1 MTVRKCSTC
10 KHYEP
15 APIWRKGWC
24 RNPLLYSPQQSHL
37 VGEDDLDCDRG
48 MGNYWEPIDQ
58 PGVQGTGPVGR
69 DYDQAGTQAGAAYDQ
84 SGGIAPVH
92 LRGHHEA
99 YEAERRGGDVSQY
112 GGPGRPTGSDEYGSG
127 GGSGHGGDDDR
138 YTQPFA
144 EQRGPDDPYD
154 EERTPFGYQPE
165 ERYWTDYLRIAAP
178 VVGVILMLGLVWFWV
193 ANMIG
198 GNDNDDAVNDDVETS
213 GPVIPA
219 ETPEATDDE
228 ADDTD
233 DPIAVTTPAEEEDE
247 ENAENG
253 ENGEAEPT
261 TIGPGATVVVVGT
274 GESGLNMRSAASTE
288 AEILGSFPDGTTLT
302 VTGESQEAD
311 GFTWW
316 PVEVEGQN
324 GFVAADFLELSTE
337 TEE

>member
-58 PGVQGTGPVGR
+58 DAAQAFGPPGH
-69 DYDQAGTQAGAAYDQ
+69 AGAGEPFPGERDEVAPIHLQGHQNVDEQ
-84 SGGIAPVH
+84 S
-92 LRGHHEA
+92 
-99 YEAERRGGDVSQY
+99 ERRGGDVSQY
-112 GGPGRPTGSDEYGSG
+112 GGPGRPTGSDDYGHG
-127 GGSGHGGDDDR
+127 GGYGGDDDR
-138 YTQPFA
+138 YTQPFS
-144 EQRGPDDPYD
+144 EQGGGDPPGD
-154 EERTPFGYQPE
+154 ERTPFGYQPE

-193 ANMIG
+193 ANMIS
-198 GNDNDDAVNDDVETS
+198 DNDEETAADDTDTA
-213 GPVIPA
+213 GPVIPTET
-219 ETPEATDDE
+219 ETPTVNGEDDE
-228 ADDTD
+228 TD
-233 DPIAVTTPAEEEDE
+233 DPITVGTPAPEDDE
-247 ENAENG
+247 DAVDNG
-253 ENGEAEPT
+253 EGEGDAPT

-274 GESGLNMRSAASTE
+274 GEAGLNVRESASTE
-288 AEILGSFPDGTTLT
+288 GEVAGSLPDGTALT

-316 PVEVEGQN
+316 PVEGEGVT
-324 GFVAADFLELSTE
+324 GFVAADFIELS
-337 TEE
+337 EE

>member
-58 PGVQGTGPVGR
+58 EGFQGSTPIGSNDPAR
-69 DYDQAGTQAGAAYDQ
+69 QR
-84 SGGIAPVH
+84 SGGTYDESGQIAPVH
-92 LRGHHEA
+92 VRGQHGNHEHS
-99 YEAERRGGDVSQY
+99 ERRGGDVSQY
-112 GGPGRPTGSDEYGSG
+112 GGPGRPTGSDDYGSG
-127 GGSGHGGDDDR
+127 SSGHGGDDDR
-138 YTQPFA
+138 YTAPFN
-144 EQRGPDDPYD
+144 EQGGHDPYGD

-198 GNDNDDAVNDDVETS
+198 DDNDDANGDDIDTS
-213 GPVIPA
+213 GPVLPA
-219 ETPEATDDE
+219 ETETPGTALDDAVE
-228 ADDTD
+228 EDD
-233 DPIAVTTPAEEEDE
+233 DPLAVATPEPE
-247 ENAENG
+247 ENG
-253 ENGEAEPT
+253 EGDVEGDEEEAPT
-261 TIGPGATVVVVGT
+261 TIGPGATVVVIGT
-274 GESGLNMRSAASTE
+274 GEAGLNMRASASTE
-288 AEILGSFPDGTTLT
+288 SEIIGSFPDGTPMT
-302 VTGESQEAD
+302 VTGEAQEAD

-316 PVEVEGQN
+316 PVEVEGEN
-324 GFVAADFLELSTE
+324 GFVAADFIELSTE
-337 TEE
+337 